1 MAGTLTM
8 VSVCSLTLMKTNPRA
23 ENTFA
28 CMKAAYDV
36 GINFFDCAEG
46 YSGGES
52 ERVMGQAIKR
62 YSWKRND
69 LVISTKVGIY
79 RIISIIFVNR
89 LHRSIGA
96 QPMAT
101 MKSTMLDSQ
110 ENTLS
115 KE

>member
-1 MAGTLTM
+1 
-8 VSVCSLTLMKTNPRA
+8 
-23 ENTFA
+23 
-28 CMKAAYDV
+28 MKAAYDV

-62 YSWKRND
+62 YGWKRND
-69 LVISTKVGIY
+69 LVISTKVDSHAIPS
-79 RIISIIFVNR
+79 RSSINR

-96 QPMAT
+96 RPT
-101 MKSTMLDSQ
+101 VRMKSTMLDSQ